1 MGNRLVYFHGVI
13 SHTSASK
20 LGVHVKPSFLRD
32 HRFSFSLLS
41 FLDGT
46 GREVLESGELPVR
59 SKVCCF
65 DGPGR

>member
-13 SHTSASK
+13 AHTSVSK

-32 HRFSFSLLS
+32 HLFSFSLLS

-46 GREVLESGELPVR
+46 GRRSESGELPVAEQG
-59 SKVCCF
+59 CYF
-65 DGPGR
+65 DGPSR